1 MGKTFTKEERL
12 CSKRLID
19 DLFHNSFS
27 FVLYPYRIVFQP
39 KSSEDSVS
47 PAQSILSVSKRRFKR
62 AVDRNAVKRRMREAF
77 RLQKDELYLFLQE
90 HSLNLLVAFQ
100 YVGKEQLPYAYMHER
115 MGFAITKLKD
125 EITNCYLGK
134 PD

>member
-39 KSSEDSVS
+39 KPSEDHVS

-77 RLQKDELYLFLQE
+77 RLQKEELYLFLQE

-100 YVGKEQLPYAYMHER
+100 YVGKEQLPYVYMYER
-115 MGFAITKLKD
+115 MGLTITKLKD
-125 EITNCYLGK
+125 EITNSYLGK